1 MVNVVHAIDPVAGTA
16 TTVSEAEIPAL
27 LQRNDV
33 WVWVDVPEPDDSTR
47 ELLTGTF
54 GIHPRAVEDG
64 LRRNHVARLHHYT
77 DVLFLALHRPCPGD
91 HGHVHYLELD
101 QYVGPRFLVTLHGP
115 RNPVVPLETLLTETT
130 EIATRLV
137 AGRLRPASPMA
148 LAYAVTSAATN
159 ADERTVNDLAES
171 VGGLEQRVM
180 RQEDDHQPQVFL
192 DQLFTTRHTLLTV
205 RTMAAQAA
213 EVIERAVNLTVDWD
227 KRDRRMLKDLRDQ
240 YRRLDRISRA
250 QLDFLEGVTDF
261 YRARNDTRMTLA
273 GERLAVIAAITLPV
287 TAISSVMGM
296 NVIVNDRTHWW
307 WLVVLLG
314 VMTAMSLWLLRWA
327 HKQGWW

>member
-1 MVNVVHAIDPVAGTA
+1 MVNVVHAIDPAAGTA
-16 TTVSEAEIPAL
+16 TKVSEADIPAL
-27 LQRNDV
+27 LQRDDV
-33 WVWVDVPEPDDSTR
+33 WVWVDVTEPDESTR
-47 ELLTGTF
+47 ELLTRTF

-64 LRRNHVARLHHYT
+64 MRRNHVARLHHYT
-77 DVLFLALHRPCPGD
+77 DVLFLALHRPLPGD

-101 QYVGPRFLVTLHGP
+101 HYVGPRFLVTLHGP

-130 EIATRLV
+130 EIASRLV

-148 LAYAVTSAATN
+148 LAYAVTSASTN

-240 YRRLDRISRA
+240 YHRLDRISRA

-307 WLVVLLG
+307 WLVILLA

>member
-1 MVNVVHAIDPVAGTA
+1 
-16 TTVSEAEIPAL
+16 
-27 LQRNDV
+27 
-33 WVWVDVPEPDDSTR
+33 
-47 ELLTGTF
+47 
-54 GIHPRAVEDG
+54 VEDG

-137 AGRLRPASPMA
+137 AGRLRPSSPMA

>member
-1 MVNVVHAIDPVAGTA
+1 MVNVVHAIDPAAGTA
-16 TTVSEAEIPAL
+16 TRVSEDEIPAL
-27 LQRNDV
+27 LQRDDV
-33 WVWVDVPEPDDSTR
+33 WVWVDVTEPEDATR
-47 ELLTGTF
+47 ELLNKTL

-64 LRRNHVARLHHYT
+64 MRRNHVARLHHYT
-77 DVLFLALHRPCPGD
+77 DVLFLALHRPFPGD

-101 QYVGPRFLVTLHGP
+101 QYIGPRFLVTLHGP

-130 EIATRLV
+130 DIAARLV
-137 AGRLRPASPMA
+137 RGRLRPSSPMA
-148 LAYAVTSAATN
+148 LAYAVTSASTN

-180 RQEDDHQPQVFL
+180 RQEDDHQPQAFL

-240 YRRLDRISRA
+240 YHRLDRISRA

-287 TAISSVMGM
+287 TAISSILGM
-296 NVIVNDRTHWW
+296 NVIVNDRTHWG
-307 WLVVLLG
+307 WLVVLLA
-314 VMTAMSLWLLRWA
+314 VMTALSLWLLRWA